1 MSGEQYEDLSAVAI
15 GAAVAAGELS
25 ALAVVEAALRRV
37 DRLDGSVRAFREL
50 WPERARAAARAIDRA
65 RSTDLARAIDL
76 ARSTGAA
83 GDAASRHTGRIAQP
97 FLGVPIAVKSARQVE
112 RLTAAGAVP
121 IGLTA
126 VPGAGTAWQTWG
138 STERGPTLNPWDP
151 ALVPGGSSAGSAVAV
166 ATGMVPLA
174 TGSDGAGSVRIPAA
188 WCGVLGLKPTNGVV
202 PAGDRTGLAAGGVLA
217 RDPADLRAWLS
228 VMDVPATAARPLRVV
243 WSADLGFAE
252 TAPEIAAI
260 ARAALTDLVSTGA
273 LTESSVEVEL
283 HDPEAAWTALRQD
296 NTLPHATTTDGP
308 REINDRLLQEVFT
321 QVDLIATPTTPNPP
335 HPHEGPGDT
344 MSVALTW
351 AFNLSGH
358 PAISL
363 PAGFTAAGSPVGLQ
377 LVARRHHEGDLLTAA
392 DQLDRPVRVA
402 RP

>member
-1 MSGEQYEDLSAVAI
+1 MSGQRYEELSAVAI
-15 GAAVAAGELS
+15 GAAIAGREMS
-25 ALAVVEAALRRV
+25 ALAMVEAALGRV

-50 WPERARAAARAIDRA
+50 WPERARAMARAIDRV
-65 RSTDLARAIDL
+65 RA
-76 ARSTGAA
+76 AGAA
-83 GDAASRHTGRIAQP
+83 AQP
-97 FLGVPIAVKSARQVE
+97 LLGVPVAVKSAGQVE
-112 RLTAAGAVP
+112 QLRAAGAVP

-126 VPGAGTAWQTWG
+126 VPGGGTSWQTWG

-188 WCGVLGLKPTNGVV
+188 WCGVLGLKPTNGAV
-202 PAGDRTGLAAGGVLA
+202 PTGDRTGLGVGGVLA

-228 VMDVPATAARPLRVV
+228 IMDVPTADARPLRVT
-243 WSADLGFAE
+243 WSADLGFAG

-260 ARAALTDLVSTGA
+260 ARAALTDLVGTGA
-273 LTESSVEVEL
+273 LTESPVEVQL
-283 HDPEAAWTALRQD
+283 HDPAAAWRALRQ
-296 NTLPHATTTDGP
+296 AGTTPGAGGI
-308 REINDRLLQEVFT
+308 REVNDRRLDEVFT
-321 QVDLIATPTTPNPP
+321 RVELIATPTTPNAP

-363 PAGFTAAGSPVGLQ
+363 PAGFTAARSPVGLQ

-392 DQLDRPVRVA
+392 DQLGRPVRIA